1 MKYDNLIKAGIL
13 ALLLIVTSVVSWE
26 FYLRDKALPDSYDDG
41 EELWSDKRA
50 MVYEPADKATVII
63 GSSRNKYDFDI
74 ETWYSITGDH
84 LIQLSLEGNSPL
96 HVLDDL
102 ANDNAFKGKLIID
115 VTEGLFFSTKPE
127 NNEEPKK
134 RITYYHQRSP
144 AQRFSFEVN
153 HFLESQFVFLDKNNF
168 SLNAL
173 LSGIKLANRPGVF
186 VFPDFPLEFERV
198 TFGRQDIM
206 MDKFLVDTNLQ
217 NMVKGNWDFFRKM
230 NKEPPASGAK
240 LDSILTTVKTN
251 CDKIKNRGGEIIF
264 VRTPSSGPY
273 LAGEKKGFPR
283 LQYWDK
289 LLSIT
294 NCPGIHFEDYPA
306 IDHFQCPE
314 FSHLNHS
321 DAIIFTKN
329 IIIILEKEKGWK
341 FPYKQTEQ

>member
-1 MKYDNLIKAGIL
+1 MKNNNLIKAGTFT
-13 ALLLIVTSVVSWE
+13 LLLVVTSVVSWE
-26 FYLRDKALPDSYDDG
+26 FYLRDKALPVSFDDG

-74 ETWYSITGDH
+74 ETWQSVTGDH
-84 LIQLSLEGNSPL
+84 IIQLSMEGNSPL
-96 HVLDDL
+96 PVLNDL

-115 VTEGLFFSTKPE
+115 VTEGLFFSTKPD

-134 RITYYHQRSP
+134 RIAYYHKRTP

-153 HFLESQFVFLDKNNF
+153 HVLESQFVFLDKAYF

-173 LSGIKLANRPGVF
+173 LSGIKITNRPGVF
-186 VFPDFPLEFERV
+186 VFPDFPLEFGRI
-198 TFGRQDIM
+198 TFGRQNIM

-217 NMVKGNWDFFRKM
+217 NMVKGNWNFFRKM

-240 LDSILTTVKTN
+240 LDSILTKVKTDCN
-251 CDKIKNRGGEIIF
+251 KIKNRGGEIIF

-273 LAGEKKGFPR
+273 LAGEKKVFPR
-283 LQYWDK
+283 SQYWDK
-289 LLSIT
+289 LLTIT

-306 IDHFQCPE
+306 IAHFQCPE
-314 FSHLNHS
+314 FSHLKHD
-321 DAIIFTKN
+321 DAIVFTKN
-329 IIIILEKEKGWK
+329 IINILEQEKGWK
-341 FPYKQTEQ
+341 FPDKQTEQ